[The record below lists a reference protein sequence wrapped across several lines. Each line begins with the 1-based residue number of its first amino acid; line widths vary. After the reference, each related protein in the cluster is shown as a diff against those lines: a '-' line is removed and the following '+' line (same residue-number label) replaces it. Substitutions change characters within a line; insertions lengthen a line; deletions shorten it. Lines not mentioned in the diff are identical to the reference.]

1 MMIDPILAHYIGGRI
16 RRHTIRILKFKPGEN
31 LGHHFWVKFDG
42 FAAIR
47 MAMVSR
53 PKYHALTQ
61 KWPMKAYY
69 RANIEISTFLSVEKF
84 DYHFR
89 VKFYGES
96 IGDGLKVQK

>member
-1 MMIDPILAHYIGGRI
+1 MMIDPILAHYIGGWI

-69 RANIEISTFLSVEKF
+69 RANSRKVRLPFQGKILR
-84 DYHFR
+84 R
-89 VKFYGES
+89 V
-96 IGDGLKVQK
+96 DW